1 MISEIM
7 SYNKP
12 MSKTSISRILS
23 ILSAISIPCNAILIF
38 GIIIGGGF
46 SSIDTRGFVFWGVVL
61 IFLISVILT
70 IISWRKIKQ
79 VSSSSLILSIFAL
92 VFCIVFVIVTM
103 TLYKYNTKVWEQ
115 QRIELFQEVY

>member
-12 MSKTSISRILS
+12 MNKMSISRILS

-46 SSIDTRGFVFWGVVL
+46 SSIDSRGFMFWGVVL

-79 VSSSSLILSIFAL
+79 ASSSSLMFSLFAL
-92 VFCIVFVIVTM
+92 IFCLIPLIVTM
-103 TLYKYNTKVWEQ
+103 SLTIYNTKVWEQ
-115 QRIELFQEVY
+115 QKVEMFQK

>member
-1 MISEIM
+1 M
-7 SYNKP
+7 NKI
-12 MSKTSISRILS
+12 SISRILS

-46 SSIDTRGFVFWGVVL
+46 SSIDSRGFVFWGVVL

-79 VSSSSLILSIFAL
+79 ASSSSLMFSLFAL
-92 VFCIVFVIVTM
+92 MFCLIPLIVTM
-103 TLYKYNTKVWEQ
+103 SLTIYNTKVWEQ
-115 QRIELFQEVY
+115 QKVEMFQK